1 MLLMWRPTTT
11 SCADAINI
19 YAIPGRRAC
28 KPARCSPKRSR
39 STPGYA
45 EAHAWLSLTYIHEWN
60 QLWTRDV
67 GESLEPALDHAQ
79 KALALDDSLPIVHM
93 ALSQSYQWQN
103 RPDDAFAAA
112 QHAVALDPNNAD
124 ALGALA

>member
-1 MLLMWRPTTT
+1 M
-11 SCADAINI
+11 
-19 YAIPGRRAC
+19 
-28 KPARCSPKRSR
+28 
-39 STPGYA
+39 
-45 EAHAWLSLTYIHEWN
+45 
-60 QLWTRDV
+60 WTRDV

-124 ALGALA
+124 ALGALAEILVMSGRPQEGIDLIERAIELNPHFPAWYLTIAAWGS